1 MNPISL
7 RSLSP
12 ILLALSLTAC
22 ASEDDDTPSQD
33 TPADPIAACKREVI
47 EPDQAFMGPPQ
58 GAIVNPDTKQI
69 NPPAGAI
76 VATTYL
82 AIKPN
87 EQAGQRFGQV
97 VGPVFQDLAAR
108 QGLLG
113 ITASNSTAC
122 NTARTLTVWESEAA
136 MMAFVT
142 GEAHAAAMQATSDIS
157 RGSSVTMTW
166 PHAGGELTWQSAAAR
181 LKDHDGPIY

>member
-22 ASEDDDTPSQD
+22 ASEDDTPDQE
-33 TPADPIAACKREVI
+33 TPADPFAACKREVI
-47 EPDQAFMGPPQ
+47 EPDQAFMGPPE
-58 GAIVNPDTKQI
+58 GPAVNPQTQQI

-82 AIKPN
+82 ALKPG
-87 EQAGQRFGQV
+87 EQAGQRFGQL
-97 VGPVFQDLAAR
+97 VGPVIQDLGAR
-108 QGLLG
+108 QGLLA
-113 ITASNSTAC
+113 ITTSTSTSC
-122 NTARTLTVWESEAA
+122 GTARTVTVWESEAA

-142 GEAHAAAMQATSDIS
+142 GEAHLAAIQGTSDVS
-157 RGSSVTMTW
+157 RGGSVTMTW
-166 PHAGGELTWQSAAAR
+166 PHAGGELTWQIAAAR

>member
-1 MNPISL
+1 MNPTSL

-22 ASEDDDTPSQD
+22 AEDDAPDQD
-33 TPADPIAACKREVI
+33 TPAGPFAACKRELI

-58 GAIVNPDTKQI
+58 GPAVDPQTQQI
-69 NPPAGAI
+69 NPPAGAV

-82 AIKPN
+82 AIKPD

-97 VGPVFQDLAAR
+97 VGPVIQDLGAR

-113 ITASNSTAC
+113 ITTSNSTAC

-142 GEAHAAAMQATSDIS
+142 GDAHAAAMQATADIS
-157 RGSSVTMTW
+157 RGGSVTMTW
-166 PHAGGELTWQSAAAR
+166 THAGGELTWQSAAAR
-181 LKDHDGPIY
+181 LEDHDGLVY